1 MELLLKDGDY
11 VSDGAGGQ
19 VRLEGEEALLQRVL
33 FRLTARRGGFPL
45 MPELG
50 SRLYALGQERGG
62 WRLPAARQYVVQAL
76 QEEPVAVETVALTD
90 AGDGRIRLETVAV
103 WDGGRLP
110 AAVTI

>member
-50 SRLYALGQERGG
+50 SRLYALEGVENC
-62 WRLPAARQYVVQAL
+62 RLSAPAADLAADSAVL
-76 QEEPVAVETVALTD
+76 PVLGTLTVTK
-90 AGDGRIRLETVAV
+90 LEA
-103 WDGGRLP
+103 
-110 AAVTI
+110 